1 MFKKDVKQDPKAHIL
16 VSKIGSFQLERG
28 TIYERHNWEKRGQT
42 HPWVV
47 PLGTLHPKFLKPIQL
62 QNNMRLI

>member
-1 MFKKDVKQDPKAHIL
+1 MFKKGVKQDPKTHIL

-28 TIYERHNWEKRGQT
+28 TIYERHNWGKKWQT

-47 PLGTLHPKFLKPIQL
+47 PLGTSHPNFLKPIQL
-62 QNNMRLI
+62 QNNMGLI